1 MNGCHRNFGWINFV
15 RKFSYRN
22 IWFIKKGGIIFI
34 GLHFYMSQFHR
45 KINKRSNF
53 LKTLICFFS
62 SCDVLKLL
70 LFIFPFFFYSVR
82 KTWHFNSYFFISRY
96 FFSIWTLG
104 IGIRWILP
112 RELPCSALKT
122 ACVGIKHW
130 ISLQQ
135 HGIIYV
141 QGSNELAVSLS

>member
-1 MNGCHRNFGWINFV
+1 MNRYSYWHGPPFHQKVAILGPLWNEMNGCHRNFGWINFV

-96 FFSIWTLG
+96 FFPSGPW
-104 IGIRWILP
+104 
-112 RELPCSALKT
+112 A
-122 ACVGIKHW
+122 
-130 ISLQQ
+130 
-135 HGIIYV
+135 
-141 QGSNELAVSLS
+141 